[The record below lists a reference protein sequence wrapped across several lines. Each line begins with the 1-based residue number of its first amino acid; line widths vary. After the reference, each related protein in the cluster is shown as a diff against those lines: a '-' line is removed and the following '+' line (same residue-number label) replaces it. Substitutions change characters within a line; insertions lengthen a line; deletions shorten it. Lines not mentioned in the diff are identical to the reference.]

1 MKSEEKKRATK
12 IILFTI
18 VMASFVLRLL
28 LLRVDRIVRWDEPD
42 YLLMGINLF
51 SGRGLTVG
59 QVPELHYAPLFPIV
73 TGALGLVLG
82 DAKRASDVC
91 YLIFGTLLPLCT
103 CSVARRTSRTP
114 AALIA
119 AALVGVFPPL
129 AAGVLFWGTM
139 IEPMY
144 VVLLLASLYG
154 WFRALDT
161 NTAGWHMGAGVLMGL
176 AYLAKPEALLHMVI
190 LWAVVA
196 LYRLAT
202 RMLWERRSIANLV
215 LAALAFI
222 LVISP
227 YMMYLYRHTG
237 RVLLSGKLGVTYA
250 AGLGVVIGDPV
261 LYDREL
267 ARLDEAGE
275 HIIWFSPDRFKYGLL
290 DYIRQDPQLF
300 LYRIW
305 HNINA
310 LEQALFSHQVFPFY
324 LLGLVALAWFVRR
337 WDERRAWSMAMLLAF
352 CLPLASFL
360 PFHIELRYFAP
371 LFPVLLLWVAEGIT
385 EFGHWWHE
393 TLSCLLKHESHPVWI
408 TLGTRLP
415 AFALCA
421 LFLALQPLVVANG
434 LADMNPAPREA
445 GLWLKANTP
454 PETLLMTRDTQVPFY
469 AERPWIPSANEPYER
484 LIYYARKNRAQYW
497 VVDEREVT
505 VIRPQLSF
513 LTDTA
518 NPPPELE
525 FVRKFPGVK
534 WAVIVYRIVA
544 TP

>member
-1 MKSEEKKRATK
+1 MENVGKQRATK
-12 IILFTI
+12 FTIYAIIL
-18 VMASFVLRLL
+18 VSFVLRLL

-73 TGALGLVLG
+73 TGTLGLVLG
-82 DAKRASDVC
+82 DAKRASDLC

-103 CSVARRTSRTP
+103 YLVARRTSGTT
-114 AALIA
+114 AALIT

-129 AAGVLFWGTM
+129 SAGVLFWGTM

-144 VVLLLASLYG
+144 VVLLLTALYA

-161 NTAGWHMGAGVLMGL
+161 NLARWHLGAGVLLGL
-176 AYLAKPEALLHMVI
+176 AYLTKPEALLHMAF
-190 LWAVVA
+190 LWAIVT

-202 RMLWERRSIANLV
+202 RTMRDRRTITNLA

-222 LVISP
+222 MVISP
-227 YMMYLYRHTG
+227 YIAYLYRYTG

-275 HIIWFSPDRFKYGLL
+275 HIIWFSPDRFKYSLL
-290 DYIRQDPQLF
+290 DYIRQDPRLF
-300 LYRIW
+300 LYRTW
-305 HNINA
+305 HNFNA
-310 LEQALFSHQVFPFY
+310 LEQSLFSHQAFPFY
-324 LLGLVALAWFVRR
+324 LLGLVALAWFARKWDQRR
-337 WDERRAWSMAMLLAF
+337 VWSMAMLLAF

-385 EFGHWWHE
+385 ELGHWWRETVSNLMGHE
-393 TLSCLLKHESHPVWI
+393 PHPAWLA
-408 TLGTRLP
+408 LGTRLP

-421 LFLALQPLVVANG
+421 LFLALQPFVVANG

-484 LIYYARKNRAQYW
+484 LIHYARKNRVQYW

-513 LTDTA
+513 LADTT

-525 FVRKFPGVK
+525 FVRKFSGGK
-534 WAVIVYRIVA
+534 WAVIVYRLVA
-544 TP
+544 AP